1 MVINNNKNKNQLF
14 KITDISKAFS
24 EGNVMKQFETEVKL
38 FFEDIDILERKK
50 NYYSLQSKNG
60 NSEKSP
66 VLYKSRNSMDLYY
79 DLLDG
84 KFYLSIAGSYKN
96 PVENSLTTVLVG
108 SETFEGFIKKYYD
121 YKNKFIVY
129 SSDNDHRNYNTRKQ
143 YPRIFEVVDMDTILE
158 LLNNLFEKQYS
169 KNLKNFLL
177 YESEYDMKFSANNNR
192 RVFPFF
198 LGNNLGYKLS
208 KFEENYNVFCENYK
222 LKEEF
227 SFLNN
232 LYKLFQQKI
241 IDEFHNGEF
250 GLQFAQNE
258 LKKAGTSIENEIGAL
273 AERLY
278 QDDCEDFEKGR
289 IQINESRLIKFAL
302 TETRYYSEMERR
314 CLLHTEGF
322 FWSKVFKEVGTRIS
336 MFLTKYQDVRE
347 WYLDILGEPHIK
359 NYDEFINELFV
370 KKFLVNEY
378 SANKKYNIDLTAVLI
393 DVDEYSGKNVDYYF
407 EAISK
412 LLNNKTSIQL
422 NVFHFIGTALYSLF
436 SGEYQSRKL
445 FEYLFSLTEEQK
457 KRIILKKSELL
468 VLKTLCE
475 NNLATSPVEFD
486 FFKEVDQ
493 FTVI

>member
-1 MVINNNKNKNQLF
+1 MF
-14 KITDISKAFS
+14 
-24 EGNVMKQFETEVKL
+24 
-38 FFEDIDILERKK
+38 
-50 NYYSLQSKNG
+50 
-60 NSEKSP
+60 
-66 VLYKSRNSMDLYY
+66 
-79 DLLDG
+79 
-84 KFYLSIAGSYKN
+84 
-96 PVENSLTTVLVG
+96 
-108 SETFEGFIKKYYD
+108 
-121 YKNKFIVY
+121 
-129 SSDNDHRNYNTRKQ
+129 
-143 YPRIFEVVDMDTILE
+143 
-158 LLNNLFEKQYS
+158 
-169 KNLKNFLL
+169 
-177 YESEYDMKFSANNNR
+177 
-192 RVFPFF
+192 
-198 LGNNLGYKLS
+198 
-208 KFEENYNVFCENYK
+208 FCENYK

-278 QDDCEDFEKGR
+278 QDDCEDFEKVR

-347 WYLDILGEPHIK
+347 WYLDIFGEPHIK

-378 SANKKYNIDLTAVLI
+378 SANKKYNIDLAAVLI

-475 NNLATSPVEFD
+475 NNLAISPVKFD
-486 FFKEVDQ
+486 FFERVEEFKVIWHFKELLDSNS
-493 FTVI
+493 FLYNFKN

>member
-1 MVINNNKNKNQLF
+1 
-14 KITDISKAFS
+14 
-24 EGNVMKQFETEVKL
+24 
-38 FFEDIDILERKK
+38 
-50 NYYSLQSKNG
+50 
-60 NSEKSP
+60 
-66 VLYKSRNSMDLYY
+66 
-79 DLLDG
+79 
-84 KFYLSIAGSYKN
+84 
-96 PVENSLTTVLVG
+96 
-108 SETFEGFIKKYYD
+108 
-121 YKNKFIVY
+121 
-129 SSDNDHRNYNTRKQ
+129 
-143 YPRIFEVVDMDTILE
+143 
-158 LLNNLFEKQYS
+158 
-169 KNLKNFLL
+169 
-177 YESEYDMKFSANNNR
+177 
-192 RVFPFF
+192 
-198 LGNNLGYKLS
+198 
-208 KFEENYNVFCENYK
+208 
-222 LKEEF
+222 
-227 SFLNN
+227 
-232 LYKLFQQKI
+232 
-241 IDEFHNGEF
+241 
-250 GLQFAQNE
+250 
-258 LKKAGTSIENEIGAL
+258 
-273 AERLY
+273 
-278 QDDCEDFEKGR
+278 
-289 IQINESRLIKFAL
+289 
-302 TETRYYSEMERR
+302 MERR

-347 WYLDILGEPHIK
+347 WYLDIFGEPHIK

-475 NNLATSPVEFD
+475 NNLATSPAEFD